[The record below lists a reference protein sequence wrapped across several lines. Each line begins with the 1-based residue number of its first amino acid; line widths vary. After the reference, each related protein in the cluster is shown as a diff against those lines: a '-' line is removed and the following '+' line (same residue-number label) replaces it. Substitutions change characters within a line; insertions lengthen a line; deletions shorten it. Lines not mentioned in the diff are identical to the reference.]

1 MDHSRLLRLT
11 LLRDCADLQ
20 ITLVFT
26 SILSFGAANANIS
39 PVELLIGYPTNFIL
53 TWKNRKSLDYK
64 VYLPLAALVLA
75 GCIPGALLLKNADV
89 SNIKVIFGNVAVL
102 FGLEMLFR
110 DKKRVEGNPL
120 SQSSP
125 RSRLTFGAVGLLAG
139 VLCGLFGVGALL
151 AVYVD
156 RVTDSGSEFKA
167 NISAVFIA
175 DNTFRIILYSALHL
189 LTFDT
194 LKSALMLIPI
204 AILGLFA
211 GMKSSSLL
219 KEKTVRRM
227 MVVLLILSGVS
238 LALQNM

>member
-1 MDHSRLLRLT
+1 MFF
-11 LLRDCADLQ
+11 A
-20 ITLVFT
+20 
-26 SILSFGAANANIS
+26 
-39 PVELLIGYPTNFIL
+39 
-53 TWKNRKSLDYK
+53 
-64 VYLPLAALVLA
+64 
-75 GCIPGALLLKNADV
+75 
-89 SNIKVIFGNVAVL
+89 
-102 FGLEMLFR
+102 
-110 DKKRVEGNPL
+110 
-120 SQSSP
+120 
-125 RSRLTFGAVGLLAG
+125 
-139 VLCGLFGVGALL
+139 GLFGVGALL

-219 KEKTVRRM
+219 KEKDGTEDDGSIIDSVRCLTDTAEYVAVCACLKNGRILIQNGRKNVLQKYKMHYNDTREDEIQGTQRCYIFSSSLPLRVLDEVCRYRVTDFRM
-227 MVVLLILSGVS
+227 
-238 LALQNM
+238 

>member
-1 MDHSRLLRLT
+1 MYLWIIAAFTAYFIKGL
-11 LLRDCADLQ
+11 CVFAN
-20 ITLVFT
+20 TLVFT

-75 GCIPGALLLKNADV
+75 GSIPGALLLKNADV

-125 RSRLTFGAVGLLAG
+125 RSRLTF
-139 VLCGLFGVGALL
+139 
-151 AVYVD
+151 
-156 RVTDSGSEFKA
+156 
-167 NISAVFIA
+167 
-175 DNTFRIILYSALHL
+175 
-189 LTFDT
+189 DT

-227 MVVLLILSGVS
+227 MAVLLILSGVS

>member
-1 MDHSRLLRLT
+1 M
-11 LLRDCADLQ
+11 
-20 ITLVFT
+20 
-26 SILSFGAANANIS
+26 
-39 PVELLIGYPTNFIL
+39 
-53 TWKNRKSLDYK
+53 
-64 VYLPLAALVLA
+64 
-75 GCIPGALLLKNADV
+75 
-89 SNIKVIFGNVAVL
+89 IFGNVVVL

-110 DKKRVEGNPL
+110 DKKRAEGNPL

-227 MVVLLILSGVS
+227 MAVLLILSGVS
-238 LALQNM
+238 LTLQNM